1 MLSAGSYADVARG
14 AVYPDSVAELIAGLS
29 RDQGWGTL
37 TAYGL
42 VVPLSEPMC
51 LSIFQMKRSGT
62 KYVCANVNYLL
73 EAHKTAEVEKAKAR
87 FYRSGRILRDYYTGG
102 SCCVVKSASGLTSEG
117 MAKQQ
122 FIVDK
127 ELMPKLDM
135 LSKEDTVDYDDQSED
150 ANKLSAKP
158 SAKPSPSTFENG
170 DEALTVQEDDEQS
183 SVKKAAVKKK

>member
-1 MLSAGSYADVARG
+1 
-14 AVYPDSVAELIAGLS
+14 
-29 RDQGWGTL
+29 
-37 TAYGL
+37 
-42 VVPLSEPMC
+42 
-51 LSIFQMKRSGT
+51 MKRSGT

-73 EAHKTAEVEKAKAR
+73 EAHKTAEVEKAKAG

-158 SAKPSPSTFENG
+158 SAKPSPSTFANG
-170 DEALTVQEDDEQS
+170 DEALAVQEDDEES
-183 SVKKAAVKKK
+183 SIKKAVKKKKAKKAKKAKKKKKAKKPESDPEPAVAESESELDVDTATLRPVPNIY